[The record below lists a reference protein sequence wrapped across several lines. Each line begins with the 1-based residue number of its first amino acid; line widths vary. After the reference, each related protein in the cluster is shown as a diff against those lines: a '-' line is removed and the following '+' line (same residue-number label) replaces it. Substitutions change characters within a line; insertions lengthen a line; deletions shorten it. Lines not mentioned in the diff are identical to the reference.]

1 MQTLCIELF
10 HKNYE
15 FGHVSLKNFCIL
27 EEGMEKIIMCKEC
40 LNNIL
45 LNAHITPF
53 LSHTDVN
60 FRQVVMYDVVAGMTS
75 DIMLK

>member
-1 MQTLCIELF
+1 
-10 HKNYE
+10 
-15 FGHVSLKNFCIL
+15 
-27 EEGMEKIIMCKEC
+27 MEKIIMCKEC
-40 LNNIL
+40 LKNFL

>member
-1 MQTLCIELF
+1 
-10 HKNYE
+10 
-15 FGHVSLKNFCIL
+15 
-27 EEGMEKIIMCKEC
+27 MEKIIMCKEC
-40 LNNIL
+40 LKNIL

-60 FRQVVMYDVVAGMTS
+60 FRQVVMCDVVAGMTS